1 MQSKFK
7 IGQTVF
13 WTKNKHWYVVEANLS
28 PAFVAL
34 EGYPNPVPVAQIKT
48 EEELNETKEW
58 ANDKY
63 DFRIGTAIL
72 LAGMIAHYGLRIAK
86 ENLDGIVGIAKSIGE
101 LRKIESK

>member
-34 EGYPNPVPVAQIKT
+34 EGYPNPVPVAEIKT
-48 EEELNETKEW
+48 EEEVNEIKEW

-72 LAGMIAHYGLRIAK
+72 LAGMIAHYGLRIVK
-86 ENLDGIVGIAKSIGE
+86 ENLGGIVGIAKSIGE
-101 LRKIESK
+101 L

>member
-28 PAFVAL
+28 TAFVAL

-48 EEELNETKEW
+48 EEEVNEIKGQ
-58 ANDKY
+58 ANSEY

-72 LAGMIAHYGLRIAK
+72 LAGMIAHYGLRTAK
-86 ENLDGIVGIAKSIGE
+86 ENLADIVDVSKTIGS
-101 LRKIESK
+101 L

>member
-34 EGYPNPVPVAQIKT
+34 EGYPNPVSVAEIKT

-72 LAGMIAHYGLRIAK
+72 LAGVIAHYGLKIAK
-86 ENLDGIVGIAKSIGE
+86 ENLGGIVGIAKSIGE
-101 LRKIESK
+101 L

>member
-34 EGYPNPVPVAQIKT
+34 EGYPNPVPVAEIKT
-48 EEELNETKEW
+48 EGDVDSFAVVVQGGKPDAPGNVYG
-58 ANDKY
+58 A
-63 DFRIGTAIL
+63 AMA
-72 LAGMIAHYGLRIAK
+72 LAQAGAS
-86 ENLDGIVGIAKSIGE
+86 N
-101 LRKIESK
+101 

>member
-13 WTKNKHWYVVEANLS
+13 WTKNKRWYVVEANIS
-28 PAFVAL
+28 PVFVAL

-58 ANDKY
+58 ANDGY
-63 DFRIGTAIL
+63 YFRIGTAIL

-86 ENLDGIVGIAKSIGE
+86 ENLDDIVGIAKSIGE
-101 LRKIESK
+101 L

>member
-13 WTKNKHWYVVEANLS
+13 WTKTKHWYVVEANLS

-34 EGYPNPVPVAQIKT
+34 EGYPNPVPVAEIKT

-58 ANDKY
+58 ANDGY

-72 LAGMIAHYGLRIAK
+72 LAGVIAHYGLNVAK
-86 ENLDGIVGIAKSIGE
+86 DNLREVIGVAKDIGK
-101 LRKIESK
+101 L

>member
-48 EEELNETKEW
+48 EEELNEAKEW

-72 LAGMIAHYGLRIAK
+72 LAGVIAHYGLKIAK
-86 ENLDGIVGIAKSIGE
+86 ENLGNVVGIAKSIGE
-101 LRKIESK
+101 L

>member
-13 WTKNKHWYVVEANLS
+13 WTKNKRWYVVEANIS
-28 PAFVAL
+28 PVFVAL

-58 ANDKY
+58 ANDGY

-101 LRKIESK
+101 L

>member
-7 IGQTVF
+7 IGQAVF

-101 LRKIESK
+101 L

>member
-13 WTKNKHWYVVEANLS
+13 YTKNKHWYVVEANLS

-34 EGYPNPVPVAQIKT
+34 EGYPNPVPVAEIKT
-48 EEELNETKEW
+48 EEEVNEIKGQ
-58 ANDKY
+58 ANSEY

-86 ENLDGIVGIAKSIGE
+86 ENLGGIVGIAKSIGE
-101 LRKIESK
+101 L

>member
-7 IGQTVF
+7 NGQTVF

-58 ANDKY
+58 ANDGY

-101 LRKIESK
+101 L

>member
-34 EGYPNPVPVAQIKT
+34 EGYPNPVPVAEIKT
-48 EEELNETKEW
+48 EEELNETKE
-58 ANDKY
+58 
-63 DFRIGTAIL
+63 
-72 LAGMIAHYGLRIAK
+72 
-86 ENLDGIVGIAKSIGE
+86 
-101 LRKIESK
+101 

>member
-1 MQSKFK
+1 MTQSKFK

-34 EGYPNPVPVAQIKT
+34 EGYPNPVPVAEIKT

-58 ANDKY
+58 ANDGY

-86 ENLDGIVGIAKSIGE
+86 DNIREVIGIAQDIGK
-101 LRKIESK
+101 L

>member
-1 MQSKFK
+1 MTQSKFK

-34 EGYPNPVPVAQIKT
+34 EGYPNPVPVAEIKI
-48 EEELNETKEW
+48 EEELNETKER
-58 ANDKY
+58 ANDGY

-72 LAGMIAHYGLRIAK
+72 LAGVIAHYGLKIAK
-86 ENLDGIVGIAKSIGE
+86 ENLGNVVGIAKSIGE
-101 LRKIESK
+101 L

>member
-34 EGYPNPVPVAQIKT
+34 IELGFQT
-48 EEELNETKEW
+48 EARTPLLFG
-58 ANDKY
+58 AHASVD
-63 DFRIGTAIL
+63 AIL
-72 LAGMIAHYGLRIAK
+72 FHVL
-86 ENLDGIVGIAKSIGE
+86 
-101 LRKIESK
+101 

>member
-34 EGYPNPVPVAQIKT
+34 EGYPNPVSVAQIKT

-58 ANDKY
+58 ANDGY

-72 LAGMIAHYGLRIAK
+72 LAGVIAHYGFETAK
-86 ENLDGIVGIAKSIGE
+86 DSLGNVVDIAKSIGE
-101 LRKIESK
+101 L

>member
-13 WTKNKHWYVVEANLS
+13 WTKTKHWYVVEANIS
-28 PAFVAL
+28 PTFVAL
-34 EGYPNPVPVAQIKT
+34 EGYPNPVPVAEIKT

-58 ANDKY
+58 ANDGY

-86 ENLDGIVGIAKSIGE
+86 ENLGGVVGIAKSIGE
-101 LRKIESK
+101 L

>member
-13 WTKNKHWYVVEANLS
+13 WTKTKHWYVVEANLS

-34 EGYPNPVPVAQIKT
+34 EGYPNPVPVAEIKT

-58 ANDKY
+58 ANDGY
-63 DFRIGTAIL
+63 DFRIRTAIL
-72 LAGMIAHYGLRIAK
+72 LAGVIAHYGLNVAK
-86 ENLDGIVGIAKSIGE
+86 DNLREVIGIAQDIGK
-101 LRKIESK
+101 L

>member
-58 ANDKY
+58 ANDVY

-101 LRKIESK
+101 L

>member
-13 WTKNKHWYVVEANLS
+13 WTKNKLWYVVEANLS
-28 PAFVAL
+28 TAFVAL
-34 EGYPNPVPVAQIKT
+34 EGYPNPVPVAEIKT
-48 EEELNETKEW
+48 EEEVNEIKEW

-72 LAGMIAHYGLRIAK
+72 LAGMIAHYGIRIVK
-86 ENLDGIVGIAKSIGE
+86 ENLGGIVGIAKSIGE
-101 LRKIESK
+101 L

>member
-28 PAFVAL
+28 PTFVAL

-58 ANDKY
+58 ANDGY
-63 DFRIGTAIL
+63 DFRIGTDIL
-72 LAGMIAHYGLRIAK
+72 LTGGIAHYVLK
-86 ENLDGIVGIAKSIGE
+86 TSKDNLGVVVDIAKSIGE
-101 LRKIESK
+101 L

>member
-13 WTKNKHWYVVEANLS
+13 WTKNKHWYVVEANIS

-34 EGYPNPVPVAQIKT
+34 EGYPNPVSVAQIKT

-58 ANDKY
+58 ANDGY

-72 LAGMIAHYGLRIAK
+72 LAGVIAHYGLKIAK
-86 ENLDGIVGIAKSIGE
+86 ENLGDVVGIAKSIGE
-101 LRKIESK
+101 L

>member
-13 WTKNKHWYVVEANLS
+13 WTKNKHWYGVEANLS

-58 ANDKY
+58 ANDGY

-101 LRKIESK
+101 L

>member
-13 WTKNKHWYVVEANLS
+13 WTKSKHWYVVEANLS

-72 LAGMIAHYGLRIAK
+72 LAGMIAHYGLKIAK
-86 ENLDGIVGIAKSIGE
+86 ENLGGVVGIAKSIGE
-101 LRKIESK
+101 L

>member
-13 WTKNKHWYVVEANLS
+13 WTKNKHWYVVEANIS
-28 PAFVAL
+28 PVFVAL
-34 EGYPNPVPVAQIKT
+34 EGYPNPVPVAEIKT

-72 LAGMIAHYGLRIAK
+72 LAGVIAHYGLKTAK
-86 ENLDGIVGIAKSIGE
+86 DNLGNIVDVAKTIGE
-101 LRKIESK
+101 L

>member
-58 ANDKY
+58 ANDGY
-63 DFRIGTAIL
+63 DFRIGTASCWRALSLIT
-72 LAGMIAHYGLRIAK
+72 GSKRPK
-86 ENLDGIVGIAKSIGE
+86 IVSVM
-101 LRKIESK
+101 L

>member
-34 EGYPNPVPVAQIKT
+34 EGYPNPVPVAEIKT
-48 EEELNETKEW
+48 EEEVNEIKEW

-86 ENLDGIVGIAKSIGE
+86 ENLGGIVGIAKSIGE
-101 LRKIESK
+101 L

>member
-72 LAGMIAHYGLRIAK
+72 LAGMIAHYGLSVAK
-86 ENLDGIVGIAKSIGE
+86 DNLREVIGIAKSIGE
-101 LRKIESK
+101 L

>member
-13 WTKNKHWYVVEANLS
+13 WTKNKRWYVVEANLS

-58 ANDKY
+58 ANDGY

-101 LRKIESK
+101 L

>member
-13 WTKNKHWYVVEANLS
+13 WTKNKRWHVVEANIS
-28 PAFVAL
+28 PVFVAL

-58 ANDKY
+58 ANDGY

-72 LAGMIAHYGLRIAK
+72 LAGMIAHYGLKIAK
-86 ENLDGIVGIAKSIGE
+86 ENLGDVVGIAKSIGE
-101 LRKIESK
+101 L

>member
-34 EGYPNPVPVAQIKT
+34 EGYPNPVSVAEIKT
-48 EEELNETKEW
+48 EEEVNEIKDQ
-58 ANDKY
+58 ANSEY

-86 ENLDGIVGIAKSIGE
+86 ENLSGVVGIAKSIGE
-101 LRKIESK
+101 L

>member
-72 LAGMIAHYGLRIAK
+72 LAGVIAYYGLRIAK
-86 ENLDGIVGIAKSIGE
+86 ESLGDVVGIAKSIGE
-101 LRKIESK
+101 L

>member
-13 WTKNKHWYVVEANLS
+13 WTKIKRWYVVEANLS

-34 EGYPNPVPVAQIKT
+34 EGYPNPVPVAEIKT

-58 ANDKY
+58 ANDGY

-86 ENLDGIVGIAKSIGE
+86 ENLGGVVGIAKSIGE
-101 LRKIESK
+101 L

>member
-1 MQSKFK
+1 MTQSKFK

-34 EGYPNPVPVAQIKT
+34 EGYPNPVSVAEIKT

-72 LAGMIAHYGLRIAK
+72 LAGVIAHYGLKIAK
-86 ENLDGIVGIAKSIGE
+86 ENLGGVVGIAKSIGE
-101 LRKIESK
+101 L